1 MPLTLVV
8 DQPAERDIQ
17 VIYDYIFERSPEG
30 ARRWYQA
37 FLTAAQR
44 AVRFPQS
51 YPLAPEDAA
60 FDAYEIRNFLFRT
73 RRGNV
78 YRGVFIILGSDLRV
92 LRVRGQGQPPMKKA
106 QLRVD

>member
-1 MPLTLVV
+1 MPLSLVV
-8 DQPAERDIQ
+8 DPPAEQDVQ
-17 VIYDYIFERSPEG
+17 AIYDYISERSPDG

-37 FLTAAQR
+37 FLNAAHQ

-51 YPLAPEDAA
+51 YPLAPEDTA

-78 YRGVFIILGSDLRV
+78 YRGIFVILGSELRV
-92 LRVRGQGQPPMKKA
+92 LRVRGQGQPPMKNA
-106 QLRVD
+106 ELRID